1 MSTPP
6 VPKIGTEIYVPS
18 AWYLSRGRDDICGGK
33 GTVER
38 TKISHSTQWVY
49 VTEVPGRGFNWAI
62 VGDQQ
67 EKLADEYGEQR
78 AHPCPDDHPSGN
90 TGGL

>member
-6 VPKIGTEIYVPS
+6 VPKAGQEIYVPS

-33 GTVER
+33 AKVER
-38 TKISHSTQWVY
+38 TEFKFHTRWVY
-49 VTEVPGRGFNWAI
+49 VVGISKGFNWAI
-62 VGDQQ
+62 IGEDQA
-67 EKLADEYGEQR
+67 KMADEYGEQQ
-78 AHPCPDDHPSGN
+78 AHPCPDDHPSAN